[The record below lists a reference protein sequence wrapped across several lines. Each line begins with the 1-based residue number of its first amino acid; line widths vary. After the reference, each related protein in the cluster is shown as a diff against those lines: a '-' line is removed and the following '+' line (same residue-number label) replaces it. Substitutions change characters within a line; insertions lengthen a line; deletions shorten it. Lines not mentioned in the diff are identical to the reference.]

1 MAESGFAHQADS
13 DSSEAEFPTLAPGDV
28 VAPGYEVIEH
38 VRRGEALD
46 VYEVFSAHRLCS
58 CIAKTVRPD
67 RANVERVRAR
77 LRLEGHLLQTLAH
90 PMLLRGFETI
100 SEPRLVIIAETL
112 TGPTLDELITERV
125 NRLPVSDLCHLGQH
139 IASATQYLHAAGY
152 LHLDIRPSNI
162 IAEHGLA
169 RVIDLSLARP
179 PGMVHPGMGS
189 ELYLAPEQGRGGLVT
204 AAADVWGIGV
214 TLYEA
219 ATRVSPFTALS
230 DEDQEVLHHHRYLQL
245 HRAAP
250 LSTVGGNG
258 FRPLSHHSYM
268 PALSPTL
275 TDVRP
280 SWNCGSRSTQYGM
293 RQRTARKTAM
303 GPTRP

>member
-1 MAESGFAHQADS
+1 MI
-13 DSSEAEFPTLAPGDV
+13 
-28 VAPGYEVIEH
+28 APGYEVIEH

-67 RANVERVRAR
+67 RAHVERVRAR

-100 SEPRLVIIAETL
+100 SEPRLVVIAETL
-112 TGPTLDELITERV
+112 TGLTLDELITERV
-125 NRLPVSDLCHLGQH
+125 NRLPLSDLCHLGQH
-139 IASATQYLHAAGY
+139 IASAAQYLHGSGY

-179 PGMVHPGMGS
+179 PGMVHPGVGS

-219 ATRVSPFTALS
+219 ATHVRPFTALN
-230 DEDQEVLHHHRYLQL
+230 DEDQEVVHHHRYLQL

-250 LSTVGGNG
+250 PITRWRKRL
-258 FRPLSHHSYM
+258 P
-268 PALSPTL
+268 PAFASLIHACLEP
-275 TDVRP
+275 DPDRRP
-280 SWNCGSRSTQYGM
+280 SVLELWQSLDAIRKDAENRPQDRS
-293 RQRTARKTAM
+293 
-303 GPTRP
+303 GPNQTMSPAGPFT